1 MVAVD
6 RKFDF
11 EIVSPERLVLSEPV
25 DMAVIPGSEGDFG
38 VLAGHSLILSTLR
51 PGVIDVW
58 QGEQVTN
65 RLFVAGGFAE
75 VTETRC
81 TILADSAIPVG
92 DIDVGGVQV
101 EFDRLRAESDAAE
114 SDAER
119 QVIASRLA
127 VAEAKLAAAGR
138 PVG

>member
-25 DMAVIPGSEGDFG
+25 DMAVIPGAEGDFG
-38 VLAGHSLILSTLR
+38 VLAGHSLFLSTLR

-75 VTETRC
+75 VTENRC
-81 TILADSAIPVG
+81 TVLADSAIPVG
-92 DIDVGGVQV
+92 DIDSGSVQI
-101 EFDRLRAESDAAE
+101 EFERLRAEVDAAD
-114 SDAER
+114 SDMER
-119 QVIASRLA
+119 QILAGRMA

-138 PVG
+138 PVA